1 MKTRINESKRR
12 TRFKKNILSLSV
24 TLSVLGLAACGEG
37 TTLESLQAS
46 FEDGDGID
54 FVLSTD
60 SDGNI
65 VVGTGA
71 SGDDALGDDSAVA
84 SAGAIYALTNQHD
97 PSQQISAADDAAIES
112 DRVNQVAAYSRD
124 EDGTL
129 SLLGV
134 YDTGG
139 VGENI
144 RNSGANPLASQDP
157 LIVSKDRRFVFAVN
171 AGSESIS
178 SFTVNDDY
186 SLSPADLG
194 VPTGGNSGAQNPVSL
209 TQYEDILYVVNTG
222 NFVDGNGNELDALPS
237 DRNRSNASI
246 IGFRIGD
253 DGSLTE
259 IEGSE
264 LIGYGA
270 NAGSIEF
277 SDTGRDLYI
286 TERRTN
292 DIVHI
297 RLEDGVPL
305 RYDSGEVRTTRI
317 PSITAQPFGTD
328 LYPIEGGSILFVSEG
343 NNGAAGL
350 SALSSYRIEDSGAL
364 TGISL
369 SSGVEGDPLVTDHT
383 FGCWVE
389 FVETP
394 NGDFAYVSNT
404 PDGVITSF
412 SVGDE
417 GGLTRLEASA
427 GTTGIDGDDTQN
439 GVGVLDAEIAYPY
452 LYQVVN
458 NDGRIA
464 QFEIQADGS
473 LERMQD
479 VEIVDND
486 LFLPRMFV
494 GVAGF

>member
-1 MKTRINESKRR
+1 MKFKR
-12 TRFKKNILSLSV
+12 NLLSLSI
-24 TLSVLGLAACGEG
+24 TLSVLGLAACGQG
-37 TTLESLQAS
+37 TTIESLTAD
-46 FEDGDGID
+46 FENGDGIN
-54 FVLSTD
+54 VLLSSD
-60 SDGNI
+60 DDGNI
-65 VVGTGA
+65 VIGFPDNA
-71 SGDDALGDDSAVA
+71 PINDDGDAA
-84 SAGAIYALTNQHD
+84 SAGSGAIYALTNQHD
-97 PSQQISAADDAAIES
+97 PSQQISAAEGAASEPE
-112 DRVNQVAAYSRD
+112 RANQVAAYSRG
-124 EDGTL
+124 EDGSL

-178 SFTVNDDY
+178 SFTINDDY
-186 SLSPADLG
+186 SLSPADLN
-194 VPTGGNSGAQNPVSL
+194 VPTGGASNAQNPVSL

-222 NFVDGNGNELDALPS
+222 NFVDESGNELAALPS
-237 DRNRSNASI
+237 DRNRVNASI

-253 DGSLTE
+253 DGSLTV

-264 LIGYGA
+264 LTGYGA

-305 RYDSGEVRTTRI
+305 RYDSGEVRSTRI

-328 LYPIEGGSILFVSEG
+328 LYPVEGGSILLVSEG
-343 NNGAAGL
+343 NNGAEGL
-350 SALSSYRIEDSGAL
+350 SALSTYRIEDSGAL

-369 SSGVEGDPLVTDHT
+369 SSGVEGDPLATGHT

-412 SVGDE
+412 AVGDE

-427 GTTGIDGDDTQN
+427 GTTDIAGDDTQN
-439 GVGVLDAEIAYPY
+439 GVGVLDAEVAYPY

-473 LERMQD
+473 LERMQEA
-479 VEIVDND
+479 EIVDND

-494 GVAGF
+494 GIAGF

>member
-1 MKTRINESKRR
+1 MKTRIYTSKQQP
-12 TRFKKNILSLSV
+12 RFRKNLMNLSV
-24 TLSVLGLAACGEG
+24 TLSVLGLAACGQG

-46 FEDGDGID
+46 LENGEDININVSSND
-54 FVLSTD
+54 
-60 SDGNI
+60 DGNI
-65 VVGTGA
+65 VIGFPDTDVGVQNDGV
-71 SGDDALGDDSAVA
+71 SGG
-84 SAGAIYALTNQHD
+84 AGAIFALTNQFD
-97 PSQQISAADDAAIES
+97 PSQQISAAEGS
-112 DRVNQVAAYSRD
+112 TSEPDRVNQVAAYSRD
-124 EDGTL
+124 ENGTL

-178 SFTVNDDY
+178 SFTINDDF
-186 SLSPADLG
+186 SLEPADLN
-194 VPTGGNSGAQNPVSL
+194 VPTGGSVGAQNPVSL
-209 TQYEDILYVVNTG
+209 TQYQDLLYVVNTG
-222 NFVDGNGNELDALPS
+222 NFVDENGDEATTLPQ
-237 DRNRSNASI
+237 DRNRVNSSI

-259 IEGSE
+259 LEGSE
-264 LIGYGA
+264 LPGYGA

-277 SDTGRDLYI
+277 SDTGTDLYI

-292 DIVHI
+292 DIVHV
-297 RLEDGVPL
+297 RLEDGIAL
-305 RYDSGEVRTTRI
+305 RYDGGEVRTTRI

-328 LYPIEGGSILFVSEG
+328 LYPIEGGSILLVSEG

-369 SSGVEGDPLVTDHT
+369 SSGVEGDPLATDHT

-412 SVGDE
+412 AVGDE
-417 GGLTRLEASA
+417 GALTRLEASA

-473 LERMQD
+473 LERMTE
-479 VEIVDND
+479 VEIVDTD
-486 LFLPRMFV
+486 LFQARMFV
-494 GVAGF
+494 GIAGF